1 MDDEFDYIVSED
13 SASNNPLDDDLMT
26 YMMFFADEEEAQA
39 QAQASHGPH
48 NLTQPNYGCVVVAI
62 AAVIVVLLI
71 FLYVLFQ
78 S

>member
-1 MDDEFDYIVSED
+1 MDDEYEYIASED

-26 YMMFFADEEEAQA
+26 YMMFFADEEDAQA
-39 QAQASHGPH
+39 RASRGSH
-48 NLTQPNYGCVVVAI
+48 NVAQPNLGCVVVAI
-62 AAVIVVLLI
+62 GAVIVVILL

>member
-1 MDDEFDYIVSED
+1 MDDEYEYIASED
-13 SASNNPLDDDLMT
+13 TASNNPLDDDLMT

-39 QAQASHGPH
+39 RASHGAH
-48 NLTQPNYGCVVVAI
+48 NHTQPNYGCVVVPI
-62 AAVIVVLLI
+62 AAVIVVVLL